1 MKPATRGAADAAGTN
16 VRGGAS
22 GSSWRFLLPSPRLGQ
37 TIVVGR
43 ASPRDLRVIAAAGGT
58 GLVLRTRGLRS
69 GLRALVRRGRWAP
82 IARDLTSVAD
92 HEVETVVVLGD
103 RGASAIGDPWIA
115 RAVEGAMATNA
126 VAFVQGIA
134 DASGSSLLPADAFP
148 GLARERLRIGTTGG
162 DLRWASPAA
171 DAAAVDAARSLG
183 SDPSGGVRGTAAR
196 FRRTA
201 RTRLGMEAD
210 AAELC
215 ARERP
220 AGPPRYLRLVAA
232 ASGLAIEDRRWAMAI
247 PGLYASNK
255 AVFLLFPDDDDRP
268 DIVVKVARAPEQ
280 NPRLENEESSLRAL
294 EVTAWGQAGSAPRV
308 LFSGAHEEVRIL
320 GETAM
325 RGDPFRRRTKAEPGC
340 PYASAVIRRLIELG
354 AETAKPADGST
365 LHVRLLEL
373 FDRYLGLYRPDAR
386 VSTYLRRQIDLVGNA
401 GPISTVFQHGD
412 PGTWNL
418 LATPDGSVAFLD
430 WEAGDAEGVPL
441 WDLFYFLRSFGVT
454 VGRASGVKGSLR
466 AFERHYLERSDLAR
480 IQADA
485 VTKACAVA
493 SVPRTLVEPL
503 FHTCWMHRA
512 VKQASRLPSWKLRR
526 GHYHRLLSTAI
537 DGRESPGLRLLF
549 DGG

>member
-1 MKPATRGAADAAGTN
+1 
-16 VRGGAS
+16 
-22 GSSWRFLLPSPRLGQ
+22 
-37 TIVVGR
+37 
-43 ASPRDLRVIAAAGGT
+43 
-58 GLVLRTRGLRS
+58 
-69 GLRALVRRGRWAP
+69 VRRRRSAP

-92 HEVETVVVLGD
+92 HQVETVVVLGD
-103 RGASAIGDPWIA
+103 RGASAIGDPRIA
-115 RAVEGAMATNA
+115 RSVERAMAKNA
-126 VAFVQGIA
+126 IAFVQGTA

-171 DAAAVDAARSLG
+171 DAVAVDAARSLG
-183 SDPSGGVRGTAAR
+183 SAPGGGVRGTAAR
-196 FRRTA
+196 VRRRA
-201 RTRLGMEAD
+201 RMRLGIEAE
-210 AAELC
+210 AAELF
-215 ARERP
+215 ARERL
-220 AGPPRYLRLVAA
+220 AGPPQYLRQVAA

-255 AVFLLFPDDDDRP
+255 AIFLLFPDDDDRP
-268 DIVVKVARAPEQ
+268 DIVVKVARGPEQ

-294 EVTAWGQAGSAPRV
+294 EVTTWGKAGWAPRV
-308 LFSGAHEEVRIL
+308 LFSGAHEGIRIL

-325 RGDPFRRRTKAEPGC
+325 RGDPFRRRTTAEPGC

-354 AETAKPADGST
+354 AETANPPAAGST

-373 FDRYLGLYRPDAR
+373 FDRYRGLYRPDAR
-386 VSTYLRRQIDLVGNA
+386 VTTYLRRQIDLVGNA

-412 PGTWNL
+412 PGTWNI
-418 LATPDGSVAFLD
+418 LATSDGSVGFLD
-430 WEAGDAEGVPL
+430 WEAGNAEGVPL

-454 VGRASGVKGSLR
+454 VGHASGVMGSLR

-485 VTKACAVA
+485 IRQARAA
-493 SVPRTLVEPL
+493 AGVPRALVEPL